1 MQQNNNQLALISK
14 YDYLYEF
21 FYFQEI
27 YKKYKREQEI
37 EDYLQ
42 ELIDLQLEKEIV

>member
-1 MQQNNNQLALISK
+1 MNNKLATISTWE
-14 YDYLYEF
+14 YVYEY
-21 FYFQEI
+21 FYFQEM

-42 ELIDLQLEKEIV
+42 ELVDLQLEKEMV

>member
-1 MQQNNNQLALISK
+1 MNNKLALINQ
-14 YDYLYEF
+14 YGYLYEF
-21 FYFQEI
+21 FYFQEM

-42 ELIDLQLEKEIV
+42 KLIDLQLKKEIV

>member
-1 MQQNNNQLALISK
+1 MQQNNNQLALISQ

-21 FYFQEI
+21 FYFQEM

-37 EDYLQ
+37 ENYLQ
-42 ELIDLQLEKEIV
+42 KFIDLQILKAII

>member
-1 MQQNNNQLALISK
+1 MENNNQLALISQ
-14 YDYLYEF
+14 YDYIYEY
-21 FYFQEI
+21 FYFQEM